1 MKTVIVSLL
10 VSNEYIR
17 ILSKLGYVIE
27 YTLDESEATS
37 EEELVELMLG

>member
-10 VSNEYIR
+10 ISAEYIR
-17 ILSKLGYVIE
+17 ILGGLGYSIE

-37 EEELVELMLG
+37 EEESVELMLD